1 MKKQQL
7 KKALKP
13 IINECLKE
21 LIFEEGVLSTLMK
34 EAMKAQGSVIVNEN
48 KTEVKQQIT
57 EQQEEQENVSPSL
70 NDEEKQQIEEAKKAK
85 EKLLSNPQLR
95 QFANIFESVNSID
108 EDEIKAQALEQERAK
123 EEAKKLKETFAS
135 SGYAD
140 FLKETIEREK
150 VRNNKE
156 LSSSP
161 SLKRQIE
168 MMKHGQHP
176 QQQTQQFAPQ
186 QNSIPVQRQEMPE
199 GVDGQPLGSIGEI
212 FDPSRDK

>member
-34 EAMKAQGSVIVNEN
+34 EAIKIQGSVVVNEN
-48 KTEVKQQIT
+48 KIEPNQQIT
-57 EQQEEQENVSPSL
+57 EQQKEQESISLSL
-70 NDEEKQQIEEAKKAK
+70 NDEEKRQIEEAKKAK

-108 EDEIKAQALEQERAK
+108 EDEIKAQALEQQQAK

-150 VRNNKE
+150 IKNNKE

-161 SLKRQIE
+161 SMKRQIE
-168 MMKHGQHP
+168 MMKQGKLP
-176 QQQTQQFAPQ
+176 QQQSHQSIPHQS
-186 QNSIPVQRQEMPE
+186 SIPVKPQRLPTGE
-199 GVDGQPLGSIGEI
+199 DGQPLGTIGEF